1 MAGGGPP
8 RARSPEEA
16 GEGGAAASGW
26 LELSGRSIQFGK
38 YTGQSLKWL
47 LENDVGYVAYLLAE
61 PPGLREQKKD
71 SLFQYAKA
79 YLEVWDEVRI
89 QRGKSRPLKSAVG
102 GGALVG
108 FGVHALATLQDLYGS
123 KDPQKRSYV
132 QFLRNMSLRC
142 DPGSKMDDAVGYI
155 LQCDRNQAKQT
166 TRQTT
171 SFSPRAVRERQPG
184 GEGVQSSRR
193 RPSRAPWTK

>member
-1 MAGGGPP
+1 MADRGPP
-8 RARSPEEA
+8 RERSPEEA
-16 GEGGAAASGW
+16 GEGGAAASGC
-26 LELSGRSIQFGK
+26 LELSERSIQFGQ

-61 PPGLREQKKD
+61 PPGLREQKKVPPRRAVCKLPNKSMTSSFTSCHLKD

-108 FGVHALATLQDLYGS
+108 FGVHALATLRGLYGS
-123 KDPQKRSYV
+123 KDPQKR
-132 QFLRNMSLRC
+132 RC
-142 DPGSKMDDAVGYI
+142 GRTRRVDGGGS
-155 LQCDRNQAKQT
+155 R
-166 TRQTT
+166 
-171 SFSPRAVRERQPG
+171 
-184 GEGVQSSRR
+184 
-193 RPSRAPWTK
+193 